1 MEIKD
6 ICEAYGIDDIGDF
19 SDGFHTFNQ
28 LYHQRAVLF
37 ATIVNNFKRH
47 AWKSLKHEDGKYCFD
62 SDGKWYYNEWW
73 KSERPEPKYC
83 GQWVTNNGFITM
95 YEEDGGVKNYYRY
108 EISNDG
114 KTLNFYRK
122 DSNGEYTKKGGDY
135 TKQ

>member
-1 MEIKD
+1 
-6 ICEAYGIDDIGDF
+6 
-19 SDGFHTFNQ
+19 
-28 LYHQRAVLF
+28 
-37 ATIVNNFKRH
+37 
-47 AWKSLKHEDGKYCFD
+47 
-62 SDGKWYYNEWW
+62 
-73 KSERPEPKYC
+73 
-83 GQWVTNNGFITM
+83 M

>member
-1 MEIKD
+1 MKKFQFRVFAMMIMALVC
-6 ICEAYGIDDIGDF
+6 IGFASCSSDD
-19 SDGFHTFNQ
+19 DGNAGGGSHDNKLVGTW
-28 LYHQRAVLF
+28 HQYDARQQV
-37 ATIVNNFKRH
+37 TTVYR
-47 AWKSLKHEDGKYCFD
+47 FD